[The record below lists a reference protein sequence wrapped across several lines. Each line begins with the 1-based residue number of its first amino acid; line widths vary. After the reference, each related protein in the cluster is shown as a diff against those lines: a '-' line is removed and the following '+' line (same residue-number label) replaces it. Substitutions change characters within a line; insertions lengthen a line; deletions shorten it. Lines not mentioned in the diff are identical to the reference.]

1 MELIPGG
8 SRDTEL
14 PLEGPQDRELPS
26 GGSQDR
32 ELPLEGTWIMDMP
45 QEDSGAALGGAR
57 EHQPV
62 PFMEILEHGAA
73 LGGIPD
79 PSCRIWGSSLVNS
92 SRGSLRIP
100 GLQLGLGGQI
110 WICILGT
117 ALLLSIPVCS

>member
-1 MELIPGG
+1 MGTWNVELIPGG

-14 PLEGPQDRELPS
+14 PLEGPQDRELP
-26 GGSQDR
+26 
-32 ELPLEGTWIMDMP
+32 LEGTWVMDMP

>member
-1 MELIPGG
+1 MGLPPVGTWNVELVPGG

-26 GGSQDR
+26 GGSQDTQLPL
-32 ELPLEGTWIMDMP
+32 ELPLEGTWIMDVP
-45 QEDSGAALGGAR
+45 QGDSGAALGGAQ

-79 PSCRIWGSSLVNS
+79 PSCRIWGSSRVA
-92 SRGSLRIP
+92 
-100 GLQLGLGGQI
+100 
-110 WICILGT
+110 
-117 ALLLSIPVCS
+117 ALPQPR